1 MTRPEGRAG
10 TIHPENSNA
19 FQYRQEIG
27 QGCFTHLIRHA
38 TSFVFNNMPSHRQ
51 PRSAF
56 PDRLCAVVATG
67 TCREALQQLRQARR
81 NTRTIE
87 LRLDWLRSDRE
98 RAKFLAAFR
107 RLPRKGLT
115 LIATCRRVLGG
126 GKLAGGAQ
134 AELYWL
140 SQAREA
146 GCEWCDLEIE
156 TLRELPGKSAR
167 LLPIPAKILLSFHDF
182 ERTPA
187 LPRSLWHARGGEAD
201 AIKIAVR
208 ARTITDSLRLL
219 RLAHDSRDL
228 VSVPM
233 GEIGLPVRLLAL
245 REGSALAYAPVAN
258 ATAPGQ
264 VSLQE
269 FKHLYRADA
278 VTRKTEIYG
287 VIGNPIGHSL
297 SPLLHNTGFVAA
309 KRDAM
314 FVPFLVEKLGE
325 FLKAI
330 PEFGLRG
337 ISVTLPHKQ
346 TIIKHLAECEEMAE
360 KIGAVNTVV
369 VAGNGKLRGS
379 NTDYLG
385 VLRALE
391 GKLRL
396 RDSRV
401 LIFGAGGSARAAALA
416 LASAGAEVLICAR
429 RESAARELARA
440 CSAQVIA
447 RKYLASACFEIIVN
461 TTPVGMYPQEGTS
474 PLTPRE
480 LNCKVVMD
488 LIYRPLRTELLRIA
502 AAKGIRV
509 VSGVEMFLAQGY
521 AQWELWTKKPA
532 PEGEMRGAV
541 MAKLRSEETAH
552 SRK

>member
-1 MTRPEGRAG
+1 
-10 TIHPENSNA
+10 
-19 FQYRQEIG
+19 
-27 QGCFTHLIRHA
+27 
-38 TSFVFNNMPSHRQ
+38 MPSRRQ
-51 PRSAF
+51 PASPFA
-56 PDRLCAVVATG
+56 DRVCAVVATG
-67 TCREALQQLRQARR
+67 TCREALQQLRLARR
-81 NTRTIE
+81 HTRTIE

-98 RAKFLAAFR
+98 RSKFLAALH
-107 RLPRKGLT
+107 RLPRKGLA
-115 LIATCRRVLGG
+115 LIATCRRILGG

-146 GCEWCDLEIE
+146 GCQWCDLEIE
-156 TLRELPGKSAR
+156 TLCELPWQSAR
-167 LLPIPAKILLSFHDF
+167 SLPIPPKILLSFHDF
-182 ERTPA
+182 ERTPV
-187 LPRSLWHARGGEAD
+187 LPKRLLLARRGEAD
-201 AIKIAVR
+201 AIKIATR
-208 ARTITDSLRLL
+208 ARTIADSVLLL
-219 RLAHDSRDL
+219 RLARDSKDL
-228 VSVPM
+228 VSVSM
-233 GEIGLPVRLLAL
+233 GEVGLPARLLAL

-309 KRDAM
+309 RRDAM
-314 FVPFLVEKLGE
+314 FVPFLVENLGE

-337 ISVTLPHKQ
+337 FSVTLPHKQ

-369 VAGNGKLRGS
+369 VTKNGKLHGS

-391 GKLRL
+391 GKLQL

-401 LIFGAGGSARAAALA
+401 LIFGAGGSARAAAFA
-416 LASAGAEVLICAR
+416 LANAGAEVLICAR
-429 RESAARELARA
+429 RTSAGRELARA
-440 CSAQVIA
+440 SGAQVIG
-447 RKYLASACFEIIVN
+447 RKHLASACFEVIVN
-461 TTPVGMYPQEGTS
+461 TTPVGMFPHEKAS
-474 PLTPRE
+474 PLSPRE
-480 LNCKVVMD
+480 LNCKIVMD

-502 AAKGIRV
+502 AAKGMRV
-509 VSGVEMFLAQGY
+509 VSGAEMFLAQGF
-521 AQWELWTKKPA
+521 AQWELWTEKLA
-532 PEGEMRGAV
+532 PERAMRRAV
-541 MAKLRSEETAH
+541 MAKLRSEET
-552 SRK
+552 SRSWK

>member
-1 MTRPEGRAG
+1 
-10 TIHPENSNA
+10 
-19 FQYRQEIG
+19 
-27 QGCFTHLIRHA
+27 
-38 TSFVFNNMPSHRQ
+38 V
-51 PRSAF
+51 
-56 PDRLCAVVATG
+56 
-67 TCREALQQLRQARR
+67 RQAQRH
-81 NTRTIE
+81 TRTIE

-98 RAKFLAAFR
+98 RSKFLAALR
-107 RLPRKGLT
+107 RLPRKGIT
-115 LIATCRRVLGG
+115 LIATCRRILGG

-146 GCEWCDLEIE
+146 GCQWCDLEIE
-156 TLRELPGKSAR
+156 TLRELPGQSAR
-167 LLPIPAKILLSFHDF
+167 SLPIPAKILLSFHDF

-187 LPRSLWHARGGEAD
+187 LPTRLLHARRGEAD
-201 AIKIAVR
+201 AIKIATR
-208 ARTITDSLRLL
+208 ARTISDSTRLL
-219 RLAHDSRDL
+219 RLAHDSHDL
-228 VSVPM
+228 VSVAM
-233 GEIGLPVRLLAL
+233 GEIGLPARLLAL

-269 FKHLYRADA
+269 FKHLYRAEA

-297 SPLLHNTGFVAA
+297 SPLLHNTGFIAA
-309 KRDAM
+309 TRDAM
-314 FVPFLVEKLGE
+314 FVPFLVENLGE

-360 KIGAVNTVV
+360 RIGAVNTVV
-369 VAGNGKLRGS
+369 VAKNGKLHGS

-396 RDSRV
+396 RNSRV
-401 LIFGAGGSARAAALA
+401 LIFGAGGSARAAAFA
-416 LASAGAEVLICAR
+416 LANAGAEVLICAR
-429 RESAARELARA
+429 RESAAREMARA
-440 CSAQVIA
+440 CGAQVIV
-447 RKYLASACFEIIVN
+447 RKHLVSACFEVIVN
-461 TTPVGMYPQEGTS
+461 TTPVGMFPHEKAS
-474 PLTPRE
+474 PLFPRE
-480 LNCKVVMD
+480 LNCKIVMD
-488 LIYRPLRTELLRIA
+488 LIYRPLRTKLLRIA

-509 VSGVEMFLAQGY
+509 VSGLEMFLAQGF

-532 PEGEMRGAV
+532 PEREMRRAV
-541 MAKLRSEETAH
+541 TAKFKS
-552 SRK
+552 

>member
-1 MTRPEGRAG
+1 
-10 TIHPENSNA
+10 
-19 FQYRQEIG
+19 
-27 QGCFTHLIRHA
+27 
-38 TSFVFNNMPSHRQ
+38 MPSHRQ
-51 PRSAF
+51 PEPLFA
-56 PDRLCAVVATG
+56 DRVCAVVATG
-67 TCREALQQLRQARR
+67 TSREALRQFRQARR
-81 NTRTIE
+81 STRTIE
-87 LRLDWLRSDRE
+87 LRLDWLKSDRE
-98 RAKFLAAFR
+98 RAKFLAALG
-107 RLPRKGLT
+107 RLPRKNLT
-115 LIATCRRVLGG
+115 LIATCRRILGG

-146 GCEWCDLEIE
+146 GCQWCDLEIE
-156 TLRELPGKSAR
+156 TLRELPGQSAR
-167 LLPIPAKILLSFHDF
+167 SLPIPAKILLSFHDF

-187 LPRSLWHARGGEAD
+187 LPRQLVHARRGEAD
-201 AIKIAVR
+201 AIKIATR
-208 ARTITDSLRLL
+208 ARTIADSTRLL
-219 RLAHDSRDL
+219 RLAHDSKDL
-228 VSVPM
+228 VSVAM
-233 GEIGLPVRLLAL
+233 GEVGLPARLLAL

-309 KRDAM
+309 KRDAI
-314 FVPFLVEKLGE
+314 FVPFLVNNLGE
-325 FLKAI
+325 FVKAI

-369 VAGNGKLRGS
+369 VTRNGKLRGS

-385 VLRALE
+385 VLHALE

-401 LIFGAGGSARAAALA
+401 LIFGAGGSARAAAFA

-429 RESAARELARA
+429 RALAARELARA
-440 CSAQVIA
+440 CGGQVIA
-447 RKYLASACFEIIVN
+447 HKHLASACFEIVVN
-461 TTPVGMYPQEGTS
+461 TTPVGMFPDEKAS
-474 PLTPRE
+474 PLSPRE

-521 AQWELWTKKPA
+521 AQWVLWTGKPA
-532 PEGEMRGAV
+532 PERAMRSAV
-541 MAKLRSEETAH
+541 MGKLRSEEAAH
-552 SRK
+552 RRK